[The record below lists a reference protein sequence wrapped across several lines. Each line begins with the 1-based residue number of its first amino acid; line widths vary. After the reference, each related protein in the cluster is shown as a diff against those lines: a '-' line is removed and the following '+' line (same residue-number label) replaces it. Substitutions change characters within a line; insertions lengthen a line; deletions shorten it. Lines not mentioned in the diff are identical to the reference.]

1 MGLTTKKLQR
11 LKDQGFPN
19 LYTDNVDRWKGL
31 LETAVSFL
39 DRGLAVAERIRPDD
53 LSESLHQILEV
64 DEVFKKYTN
73 EERLTQQYWAK
84 DFADYIVDQVYG
96 KEIVGRRKGAK

>member
-19 LYTDNVDRWKGL
+19 FYTKFSGRWKKL
-31 LETAVSFL
+31 LETAVEFL
-39 DRGLAVAERIRPDD
+39 DSGLAKTERIRPDD
-53 LSESLHQILEV
+53 VSEALHQILEV
-64 DEVFKKYTN
+64 DEEFKKYTD
-73 EERLTQQYWAK
+73 EEHLPQQYWAK

-96 KEIVGRRKGAK
+96 KEIVKRGAIQ